1 MVLHPPLVLQMV
13 TTGEN
18 SGQLAE
24 ALQNVTDY
32 YNEIIPKAIKQIF
45 GIMEPIIMLGLI
57 LLVGTV
63 VLSVFLPITEML
75 KLGK

>member
-1 MVLHPPLVLQMV
+1 M
-13 TTGEN
+13 
-18 SGQLAE
+18 
-24 ALQNVTDY
+24 TDY

-57 LLVGTV
+57 VLVGTV

-75 KLGK
+75 KLGRG